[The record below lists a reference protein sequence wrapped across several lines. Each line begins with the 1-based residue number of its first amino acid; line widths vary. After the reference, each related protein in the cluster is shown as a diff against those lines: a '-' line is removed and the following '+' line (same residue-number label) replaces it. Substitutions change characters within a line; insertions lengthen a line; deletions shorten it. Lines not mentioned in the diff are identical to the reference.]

1 MPRAT
6 STATAKRPSGQKRQV
21 WDQNDK
27 FKRTRSGLRRTDLT
41 LSSSKRGGSKRQVVS
56 RKRQQQASR
65 NRCLAAWRSS
75 MNKVK
80 QQHGISRKSFLK
92 VKKGSAMYKRIHK
105 DYKRSK
111 PRKCMR

>member
-1 MPRAT
+1 MPRVAT
-6 STATAKRPSGQKRQV
+6 TATAKRPSGQKRQV
-21 WDQNDK
+21 WENNDK
-27 FKRTRSGLRRTDLT
+27 FKRTRSGLRRADLT
-41 LSSSKRGGSKRQVVS
+41 LSSSKRGSKRQVVS

-65 NRCLAAWRSS
+65 NRCLAAWRTS

-80 QQHGISRKSFLK
+80 QQHGISRNSFLK

-105 DYKRSK
+105 EYRRSK